1 MQKITETAS
10 STIENAI
17 VFCAKPWPILALGLG
32 SMILLTFAW
41 GFLILSTYSDDDFFE
56 FDHDMSISEFLLR
69 DIANPNINDI
79 VNASAPAVVG
89 IGGGGV
95 NMPVVSSGAVVSSNG
110 HVLTTLHPLRELNE
124 ISAHV
129 RTPSGIR
136 RYRAEVVKTL
146 PTHDLVLLKML
157 TPDPFLFFPLADTS
171 TLQIGARVFGIGH
184 GTGNLVIKEGT
195 VRAINAMARV
205 GDLRLTY
212 LLNTDAV
219 YTWEQTGGPLIN
231 GRGQIVGINITLED
245 ASGATVGATVP
256 SHVIAAH
263 FQDVVRFKI
272 VTAGEAN
279 AAPGR
284 AVAIPTAAPAPAKM
298 QTLQGSGSGG
308 SASWWARARVQ
319 VGKDNPALG
328 MNVVA
333 PNGPPLSDGPPLSA
347 GSGLDAGTPGM
358 LMDPE
363 HLGVTRIAGFQV
375 WDIFAIALLGL
386 AAGLISGMMTMG
398 GGVLHVAGMM
408 VLFGYGMHLIRPVA
422 YLTNIVVFGA
432 AARRNY
438 LAGLI
443 EWKTVRGLT
452 PWAVVGVIAGYFLG
466 NNLDDEAIGVM
477 LGSFA
482 LLVALK
488 GLQEIFTHEES
499 KEILIKTGYFD
510 DQALA
515 ADDFLEEAINADP
528 AVDEAIEAVA
538 EGADET
544 SAGAAQQ
551 AARRQLWNI
560 VLGLP
565 SGLFSGVL
573 GISGGVVSV
582 PLLRFLGAENLRT
595 AIANSSVIV
604 FWASLVGAILA
615 FTHGITTGLIEWQA
629 PVTLAAIMIPGAYFG
644 GILGANLMR
653 VLPVIFLK
661 WFYTIIMTAVA
672 AKMLVLS

>member
-1 MQKITETAS
+1 MQKISETAS
-10 STIENAI
+10 GTIENAI
-17 VFCAKPWPILALGLG
+17 VFCTKPWPILAMGLG

-41 GFLILSTYSDDDFFE
+41 GFFILGTYSEDDFFE
-56 FDHDMSISEFLLR
+56 REHDMSISEFLSR

-89 IGGGGV
+89 IGAGGV
-95 NMPVVSSGAVVSSNG
+95 NMPVISSGAVVSSNG
-110 HVLTTLHPLRELNE
+110 HVLTTLHQLRELNE
-124 ISAHV
+124 ISVHV

-146 PTHDLVLLKML
+146 PAHDLALLKML

-171 TLQIGARVFGIGH
+171 TLQIGSRVFGVGH
-184 GTGNLVIKEGT
+184 GTGNLVIKEGI
-195 VRAINAMARV
+195 VRAINAMVTV
-205 GDLRLTY
+205 GTQRLTH
-212 LLNTDAV
+212 LLSTDAV

-231 GRGQIVGINITLED
+231 SRGQIVGINITFKD

-256 SHVIAAH
+256 SHVIVAH

-272 VTAGEAN
+272 VTPGEAN

-284 AVAIPTAAPAPAKM
+284 AVALPTAGTAPAQM

-308 SASWWARARVQ
+308 SASWWVRARAQ
-319 VGKDNPALG
+319 VGKDNPSLG

-333 PNGPPLSDGPPLSA
+333 PNGPPLGV
-347 GSGLDAGTPGM
+347 GTGLDAGTPGM
-358 LMDPE
+358 LVDPE
-363 HLGVTRIAGFQV
+363 HLGVTRIAGFQLS
-375 WDIFAIALLGL
+375 DIFALALLGL

-422 YLTNIVVFGA
+422 YLTNVVVFGA

-466 NNLDDEAIGVM
+466 NNLDDRTIGVM

-482 LLVALK
+482 LLVMFK
-488 GLQEIFTHEES
+488 GLQEIFTHDES
-499 KEILIKTGYFD
+499 KEILIKTGNID
-510 DQALA
+510 DEALA
-515 ADDFLEEAINADP
+515 MEDILEEAIDADP
-528 AVDEAIEAVA
+528 AVDEAIEAAA
-538 EGADET
+538 EGADE
-544 SAGAAQQ
+544 AGANPSQQ
-551 AARRQLWNI
+551 AARRQLWNL

-604 FWASLVGAILA
+604 FWASLVGAVLA
-615 FTHGITTGLIEWQA
+615 FTHGVSTGLIEWQA

-644 GILGANLMR
+644 GILGAKLMR
-653 VLPVIFLK
+653 VLPTIFLK
-661 WFYTIIMTAVA
+661 WFYTIIMAAVA

>member
-1 MQKITETAS
+1 MQKINESVS

-17 VFCAKPWPILALGLG
+17 VFCTKPWPILAMGLG
-32 SMILLTFAW
+32 SMVLFTFAW
-41 GFLILSTYSDDDFFE
+41 GFFILGTYSEDDFFE
-56 FDHDMSISEFLLR
+56 RNHDMSIPEFLFR

-79 VNASAPAVVG
+79 VNASAPAIVG
-89 IGGGGV
+89 IGAGGV
-95 NMPVVSSGAVVSSNG
+95 NMPVISSGAIVSSNG
-110 HVLTTLHPLRELNE
+110 HVLTTLHQLRELNE
-124 ISAHV
+124 ISVHV
-129 RTPSGIR
+129 RTPRGIR
-136 RYRAEVVKTL
+136 RYRAEVLKTH
-146 PTHDLVLLKML
+146 PDHDLALLKIL

-171 TLQIGARVFGIGH
+171 TLRIGARVFGVGH
-184 GTGNLVIKEGT
+184 GTGNLVIKEGI
-195 VRAINAMARV
+195 VRAINAMVTV
-205 GDLRLTY
+205 GNLRLTH
-212 LLNTDAV
+212 LLSTDAV
-219 YTWEQTGGPLIN
+219 YTWEQNGGPLIN
-231 GRGQIVGINITLED
+231 DRGQIVGINIIFTD

-263 FQDVVRFKI
+263 FQDVIKFKI
-272 VTAGEAN
+272 VTPGEAN
-279 AAPGR
+279 TVPGR
-284 AVAIPTAAPAPAKM
+284 AAALPTAGTAPARM
-298 QTLQGSGSGG
+298 QTLQGSGG
-308 SASWWARARVQ
+308 SASWWARARAR
-319 VGKDNPALG
+319 VGQDNPSLG

-333 PNGPPLSDGPPLSA
+333 PNGPPLSV

-375 WDIFAIALLGL
+375 WDIFALALLGL

-408 VLFGYGMHLIRPVA
+408 VLFGYGIHLIRPVA
-422 YLTNIVVFGA
+422 YLTNVVVFGT

-452 PWAVVGVIAGYFLG
+452 PWAVVGVIGGYFLG
-466 NNLDDEAIGVM
+466 NNLDDRTIGVM
-477 LGSFA
+477 LGLFA
-482 LLVALK
+482 LLVMFK

-499 KEILIKTGYFD
+499 KEILIKSGNIGD
-510 DQALA
+510 EALA
-515 ADDFLEEAINADP
+515 ADDFLEGAIDADP

-538 EGADET
+538 EGADE
-544 SAGAAQQ
+544 AGEISAQQ

-582 PLLRFLGAENLRT
+582 PLLRFLGTENLRT

-604 FWASLVGAILA
+604 FWASLVGAVLA
-615 FTHGITTGLIEWQA
+615 FTHGVSTGLIEWQA
-629 PVTLAAIMIPGAYFG
+629 PVTLAAIMIPGAYLG

-653 VLPVIFLK
+653 VLPTIFLK
-661 WFYTIIMTAVA
+661 WLYTTIMAAVA